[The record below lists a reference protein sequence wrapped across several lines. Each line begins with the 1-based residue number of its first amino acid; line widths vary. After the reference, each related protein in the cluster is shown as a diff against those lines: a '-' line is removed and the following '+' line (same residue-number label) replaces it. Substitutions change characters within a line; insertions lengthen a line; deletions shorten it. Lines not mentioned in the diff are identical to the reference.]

1 MEKKEETKAENL
13 MANSTFSN
21 QISTALGL
29 QGIFDMPC
37 EGDVINQKASFG
49 FNMDMFGIQDYC
61 NPSLFDLIQTPVV
74 PPQPAA
80 VSESP
85 EVVNA
90 PATPNSL
97 SVSSSSTEAAND
109 EQHTKTTAEDQE
121 QEQDKEKAKKLLKPK
136 KKNPKRAREPRFAF
150 RTRSEVD
157 HLDDGYRWR
166 KYGQKAVKN
175 SPFPRS
181 YYRCTTPTCG
191 VKKRVERSS
200 DDRSIVV
207 TTYEGTH
214 THPCPLT
221 PRGNIAVMPE
231 SSAFSGNIGTSS
243 FVLPQPQYQQL
254 QQQQQQQQPYF
265 HNPTPSLSFS
275 TTNSSFPTF
284 QERQFRPSL
293 PSLLR
298 DDGLLQDMIVPS
310 QVLKYPKEE

>member
-37 EGDVINQKASFG
+37 EGDVINQKASLG

-109 EQHTKTTAEDQE
+109 EQHTKTTAEEDRERE
-121 QEQDKEKAKKLLKPK
+121 QEQDKEKAKKLLKPN

-166 KYGQKAVKN
+166 K
-175 SPFPRS
+175 S

-207 TTYEGTH
+207 TTYEGRH

-221 PRGNIAVMPE
+221 PRGNIAIIPE

-254 QQQQQQQQPYF
+254 QQQQQQQPYL

-275 TTNSSFPTF
+275 TANSSFPTF

-293 PSLLR
+293 SSLLR
-298 DDGLLQDMIVPS
+298 DDGPS
-310 QVLKYPKEE
+310 SGYDRAIASAKGSERGVEKS